1 MKKYIY
7 LFVVLMISVG
17 IVSAKNNKSFVQAL
31 SSCSEYSESGVVN
44 SDGIDVNSEK
54 RILGKKDDKCV
65 YEEKISVANY
75 NMTITCSFTDSQ
87 IQELTSVMNAYE
99 VLSFSDDKLANSS
112 ENPVVKAWNK
122 YLQDTSVCV
131 IK

>member
-1 MKKYIY
+1 
-7 LFVVLMISVG
+7 MISVG

-31 SSCSEYSESGVVN
+31 STCSEYSESGVVN